1 MGRRMKTKY
10 AEYDYESTYIQSVE
24 CMDEWMAEQLLT
36 RARGV
41 YATKE
46 IVYGNNMDVE
56 IYPEF
61 TRREAE
67 NLPKVDKAKERE
79 RMKGLNGRK
88 ARKYF
93 RRLCECNFTDGDLWI
108 TLTYTKVPESIEQ
121 AVACMHNFIRNLNGK
136 RKRLGLPNARYIYI
150 TESVSED
157 EERVRVHHH
166 LLMDGLL
173 DMTSVLSMWKYGG
186 RNESRYLK
194 TDENGIAGAAEY
206 MSKSAADTKRRKY
219 EKRWTAS
226 RNLIKPEEHKHHQ
239 TRSSTVNKMIK
250 DTDKVYTRE
259 YMESLRMR
267 NGALRYEGYTYI
279 DSEVRYNTVNGGYYI
294 SIRMR
299 REKHENRSE
308 MAHGCAERKD
318 KGRGR
323 VPPEGRKR
331 RGTEIHA
338 GENMP

>member
-1 MGRRMKTKY
+1 MGRRTKTKY
-10 AEYDYESTYIQSVE
+10 EEYDYESTYIQSVE
-24 CMDEWMAEQLLT
+24 CMDEWMAEQLLAK
-36 RARGV
+36 ARGV

-79 RMKGLNGRK
+79 RMKGLNGRR

-108 TLTYTKVPESIEQ
+108 TLTYTNEPESIEQ
-121 AVACMHNFIRNLNGK
+121 ATACMQRFIRNLNGR
-136 RKRLGLPNARYIYI
+136 RKRLGIMNARYIYI
-150 TESVSED
+150 TERVSED
-157 EERVRVHHH
+157 GETVRVHHH

-173 DMTSVLSMWKYGG
+173 DMTTVLSMWKYGG

-206 MSKSAADTKRRKY
+206 MSKSAADTKRRRH

-239 TRSSTVNKMIK
+239 IRSATVSRMVK
-250 DTDKVYTRE
+250 DTDKIYTRE
-259 YMESLRMR
+259 YMESLRKR
-267 NGALRYEGYTYI
+267 NGERRYEGYTYV
-279 DSEVRYNTVNGGYYI
+279 DSEVRCNMVNGGYYI

-299 REKHENRSE
+299 REKHEKQSE
-308 MAHGCAERKD
+308 MAHGRAERRDKD
-318 KGRGR
+318 RRR
-323 VPPEGRKR
+323 VPLKGRKR
-331 RGTEIHA
+331 RCTEIHA